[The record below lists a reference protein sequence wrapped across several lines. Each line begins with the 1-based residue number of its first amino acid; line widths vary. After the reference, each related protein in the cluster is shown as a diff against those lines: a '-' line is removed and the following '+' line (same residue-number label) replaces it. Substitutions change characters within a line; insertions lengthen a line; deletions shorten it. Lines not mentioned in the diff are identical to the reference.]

1 MPSFEYFCLIL
12 KVFCCIVELCV
23 TRLGLHAQYVLAVHR
38 CGFRVKFR
46 IEYRSKYLKHDQIVA
61 VNDAVTNAPNLSGIA
76 SKFLAST
83 VSARVP
89 CWVEMRYA
97 DTVIQTV
104 PFAVKPR
111 GVWHRLPCS
120 K

>member
-12 KVFCCIVELCV
+12 KVFCCIVELFV
-23 TRLGLHAQYVLAVHR
+23 TPLGLQLNTFG
-38 CGFRVKFR
+38 CPF
-46 IEYRSKYLKHDQIVA
+46 IS
-61 VNDAVTNAPNLSGIA
+61 NGIA
-76 SKFLAST
+76 SKFSAST

-89 CWVEMRYA
+89 CWVEMRSA
-97 DTVIQTV
+97 DTAIQTV